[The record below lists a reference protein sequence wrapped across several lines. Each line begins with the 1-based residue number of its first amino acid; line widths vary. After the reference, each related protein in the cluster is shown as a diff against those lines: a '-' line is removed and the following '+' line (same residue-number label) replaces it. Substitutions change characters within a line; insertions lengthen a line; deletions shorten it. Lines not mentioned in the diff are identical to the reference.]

1 MSTTLFLSPGTPQS
15 HSHPGNRADDAA
27 SAAAAGRFGPG
38 LNPLLNSAGGNIPYD
53 DQDDPPERRQYR
65 LLSHEE
71 WVRFCRGVGV
81 FKDDR
86 SEEVTRPTCALW
98 PAKGFRDG
106 LYQDV
111 LIQETKYAYLYYSLS
126 LSKWVLLL
134 LQIALG
140 SILTAL
146 GSFASQLGIP
156 IVRFFF

>member
-86 SEEVTRPTCALW
+86 SEEVTCPTCALW

-156 IVRFFF
+156 IVRVFF